1 MDTDSK
7 NGHQKQRKS
16 EVFRPFGF
24 LYILMSYRNKSLK
37 IVYCERM
44 NVMHNKILRNGEYI
58 RRLKDTIYE
67 RYGIVA
73 AEITSAN
80 SGYYGETWKVS
91 ADSGCYFLKMDYL
104 SFHQKRFRQGLSV
117 VRVSM

>member
-1 MDTDSK
+1 
-7 NGHQKQRKS
+7 
-16 EVFRPFGF
+16 
-24 LYILMSYRNKSLK
+24 
-37 IVYCERM
+37 
-44 NVMHNKILRNGEYI
+44 MHNKILRNGEYI

-80 SGYYGETWKVS
+80 RGYYGETWKVR
-91 ADSGCYFLKMDYL
+91 ADSGCYFFKMDYL